1 MEMKAD
7 EVLKVPEV
15 AEILRISRSRAY
27 DLVARGEIPSFRVG
41 EKSVRVHRRMLDEYM
56 VQAPEAAAS

>member
-1 MEMKAD
+1 MEMKTD

-15 AEILRISRSRAY
+15 AEILRIPRSRAY

-56 VQAPEAAAS
+56 TRTPEVAAS

>member
-56 VQAPEAAAS
+56 AQAPEAAAS